1 MEKTNQKKPGYRTI
15 TYRFRLYCEHMHWL
29 KETKQMY
36 NKVLAFYYDVISKE
50 PAIWDVPK
58 LQMMRQLEL
67 LTVGARG
74 EEAADAKYPI
84 PYEKVPLYFRRA
96 AINDAIR
103 LQGSF
108 RSGAE
113 QGAQPAESFDAS
125 PIYYKGMYKEF
136 TSTSVRLKVF
146 NGDKWVWEDCS
157 IDTCGRT
164 MPAEEQIMSPVL
176 VLNKGRAML
185 HVPVKEEVEDVRT
198 VKERLGGEEKLC
210 AAYFPN
216 SDTMAVLVVL
226 NAEGKLLKT
235 KFINGGRELAHR
247 KKVCLKRI
255 EENRKSMGGDK
266 EKLPAEENK
275 TLKEKIHRI
284 TDDVAHKVSR
294 EIVDFCVEQNVNILV
309 VPNYK
314 QSMDFN
320 RIGYVSATSYDW
332 LGRRIISYTRYKAFG
347 EGIVTAT
354 ASTKDIA
361 SRCYQCGEPVKKYNE
376 GYRPGKNFHGGKN
389 YVCPNGHQG
398 SSYFNSAMN
407 VGRNFLG
414 HMSAK

>member
-1 MEKTNQKKPGYRTI
+1 
-15 TYRFRLYCEHMHWL
+15 
-29 KETKQMY
+29 
-36 NKVLAFYYDVISKE
+36 VLGK
-50 PAIWDVPK
+50 
-58 LQMMRQLEL
+58 
-67 LTVGARG
+67 
-74 EEAADAKYPI
+74 
-84 PYEKVPLYFRRA
+84 
-96 AINDAIR
+96 N
-103 LQGSF
+103 
-108 RSGAE
+108 
-113 QGAQPAESFDAS
+113 
-125 PIYYKGMYKEF
+125 
-136 TSTSVRLKVF
+136 
-146 NGDKWVWEDCS
+146 
-157 IDTCGRT
+157 
-164 MPAEEQIMSPVL
+164 
-176 VLNKGRAML
+176 RAML

-226 NAEGKLLKT
+226 NAEGTLLKT
-235 KFINGGRELAHR
+235 KFINGGRELAHH
-247 KKVCLKRI
+247 KKVCLKHI
-255 EENRKSMGGDK
+255 EENRKSMGGDR

-275 TLKEKIHRI
+275 ALKEKIHRI

-376 GYRPGKNFHGGKN
+376 GHRPGKSFHGGKN
-389 YVCPNGHQG
+389 FVCPNGHQG

-407 VGRNFLG
+407 VAKNFLT
-414 HMSAK
+414 HMSRNNKQ

>member
-1 MEKTNQKKPGYRTI
+1 
-15 TYRFRLYCEHMHWL
+15 MHWL
-29 KETKQMY
+29 KETKAMY
-36 NKVLAFYYDVISKE
+36 NRALAFYYDVISRE
-50 PAIWDVPK
+50 PDIWDVPK
-58 LQMMRQLEL
+58 LQMMRRLEL
-67 LTVGARG
+67 LTIGARG
-74 EEAADAKYPI
+74 EESGNIKYPV
-84 PYEKVPLYFRRA
+84 PFEKVPLYFRRA

-103 LQGSF
+103 LQGSL
-108 RSGAE
+108 RSGGGK
-113 QGAQPAESFDAS
+113 GAKPAEHFDAS

-146 NGDKWVWEDCS
+146 NGDKWVWEDCT

-164 MPAEEQIMSPVL
+164 MPAEDQLMSPIL
-176 VLNKGRAML
+176 VLGKNRAML

-226 NAEGKLLKT
+226 NAEGTLLKT

-255 EENRKSMGGDK
+255 EENRKSMGGDR
-266 EKLPAEENK
+266 EKLSAEENK
-275 TLKEKIHRI
+275 ALKEKIHRI

-376 GYRPGKNFHGGKN
+376 GHRPGKNFHGGKN

>member
-1 MEKTNQKKPGYRTI
+1 MSKKPGFCTT
-15 TYRFRLYCEHMHWL
+15 TYRFRLYCDNIQLLH
-29 KETKQMY
+29 ETKLMY
-36 NKVLAFYYDVISKE
+36 NRVLKYYYDVIRKE
-50 PAIWDVPK
+50 PDIWDVPK
-58 LQMMRQLEL
+58 LQMMRALEL
-67 LTVGARG
+67 LTIGSRG
-74 EEAADAKYPI
+74 ESSDDTKYPF
-84 PYEKVPLYFRRA
+84 PFEKVPLYFRRA

-108 RSGAE
+108 RASEENGTNEAA
-113 QGAQPAESFDAS
+113 GFDAS

-136 TSTSVRLKVF
+136 TSTSINLKLYD
-146 NGDKWVWEDCS
+146 GAKWIWQLCV

-185 HVPVKEEVEDVRT
+185 HVPVKEEVVDVRT
-198 VKERLGGEEKLC
+198 VKERLGGEEQLC

-226 NAEGKLLKT
+226 NAEGKILKT
-235 KFINGGRELAHR
+235 KFINGGRELVHR

-275 TLKEKIHRI
+275 ALKEKIHRI

-314 QSMDFN
+314 QSMLLKQPSVMTIHIQN
-320 RIGYVSATSYDW
+320 WSGRKIAVSA
-332 LGRRIISYTRYKAFG
+332 
-347 EGIVTAT
+347 
-354 ASTKDIA
+354 
-361 SRCYQCGEPVKKYNE
+361 
-376 GYRPGKNFHGGKN
+376 
-389 YVCPNGHQG
+389 
-398 SSYFNSAMN
+398 
-407 VGRNFLG
+407 
-414 HMSAK
+414 